1 MAARRV
7 SQASMQNIF
16 SGFLPAEVVNSVA
29 AAPVDTTTAS
39 ETDILFTTAQ
49 ASAEAGL
56 QLVIEELERSFEVV
70 GFEVDAETFA
80 DECDMEKIIA
90 TLVGES
96 LAAAHA
102 ALSTGGTVDISG
114 LTTEL
119 PRLPIRR
126 LPYRCLSP
134 HGRRPLQCS
143 RCIGPLLSDMLR
155 LPARSLQDSDT

>member
-56 QLVIEELERSFEVV
+56 QQVIEELGCYTLLVV
-70 GFEVDAETFA
+70 SNV
-80 DECDMEKIIA
+80 
-90 TLVGES
+90 
-96 LAAAHA
+96 
-102 ALSTGGTVDISG
+102 
-114 LTTEL
+114 
-119 PRLPIRR
+119 
-126 LPYRCLSP
+126 SP
-134 HGRRPLQCS
+134 HPRPNRFWPFS
-143 RCIGPLLSDMLR
+143 AVSFFAEISAIDLSF
-155 LPARSLQDSDT
+155 TTKEWTYF